1 MPTIYIYDS
10 RTREYLKTLDWTPP
24 NEWVA
29 LPADATTL
37 QPPASRAGFAR
48 VLNLAGDAWEHVE
61 DLRGTMG
68 FVAGQ
73 PHTVRDLG
81 PLPAGWS
88 DSAPEVPLANVKATK
103 RADIST
109 GHDAALAGVVAISD
123 PTPTVVAVEAA
134 LLASSDPTGLDYAR
148 QKLATR
154 RAELEAMVEAAQT
167 VEAVMAIAVS
177 YPV

>member
-1 MPTIYIYDS
+1 MRIHIHDHE
-10 RTREYLKTLDWTPP
+10 TREFKATLDWTPP

-37 QPPASRAGFAR
+37 QPPASLAGFAR
-48 VLNLAGDAWEHVE
+48 VLNLAGDVWEHVE
-61 DLRGTMG
+61 DHRGKAG
-68 FVAGQ
+68 YVEGQ

-88 DSAPEVPLANVKATK
+88 DTAPEVPLVRVKATK
-103 RADIST
+103 RAEIT
-109 GHDAALAGVVAISD
+109 AGHDAALAGVVAISD

-134 LLASSDPTGLDYAR
+134 LLATTDSTGLAYAR

>member
-1 MPTIYIYDS
+1 MPTIHTYDA
-10 RTREYLKTLDWTPP
+10 RTREYLKTVDWTPP

-37 QPPASRAGFAR
+37 QPPAQREGFAC
-48 VLNLAGDAWEHVE
+48 VLNLAGDIWEHIEDHRGKAGYVE
-61 DLRGTMG
+61 
-68 FVAGQ
+68 GQ

-88 DSAPEVPLANVKATK
+88 TTAPEVPLADTKAAK
-103 RADIST
+103 RAEIT
-109 GHDAALAGVVAISD
+109 AGHDAALAGVVAISD

-134 LLASSDPTGLDYAR
+134 LLATTDPTGLDYAR
-148 QKLATR
+148 QKLAAR
-154 RAELEAMVEAAQT
+154 RAELEAQVEAAT
-167 VEAVMAIAVS
+167 TAEAVMAVVVS

>member
-1 MPTIYIYDS
+1 MIFYSPQTGGFYTADLHVHIPGDTVTITAEEHAALLEAQ
-10 RTREYLKTLDWTPP
+10 TRGLVIQPGGDGRPVAVPGLTL
-24 NEWVA
+24 
-29 LPADATTL
+29 
-37 QPPASRAGFAR
+37 ASA
-48 VLNLAGDAWEHVE
+48 
-61 DLRGTMG
+61 
-68 FVAGQ
+68 
-73 PHTVRDLG
+73 
-81 PLPAGWS
+81 
-88 DSAPEVPLANVKATK
+88 KASK
-103 RADIST
+103 RAEIAV

-134 LLASSDPTGLDYAR
+134 LLATTDSTGLAYAR

>member
-1 MPTIYIYDS
+1 MPTIHTYDA

-37 QPPASRAGFAR
+37 QPPASLAGFAR
-48 VLNLAGDAWEHVE
+48 VLNLAGDVWEHVE
-61 DLRGTMG
+61 DHRGKAG
-68 FVAGQ
+68 FVEGQ

-88 DSAPEVPLANVKATK
+88 DTAPEVPLTDTKATK
-103 RADIST
+103 LYEIAA

-134 LLASSDPTGLDYAR
+134 LLATTDPTGLDYAR

-154 RAELEAMVEAAQT
+154 RAELEAMVEVAQT
-167 VEAVMAIAVS
+167 VEAVTAIAVS

>member
-10 RTREYLKTLDWTPP
+10 RTREYLKPLDWTPP

-37 QPPASRAGFAR
+37 QPPAQREGFAR
-48 VLNLAGDAWEHVE
+48 VLNLAGNTWEHIE
-61 DLRGTMG
+61 DHRGKAG
-68 FVAGQ
+68 FVEGQ

-88 DSAPEVPLANVKATK
+88 DTAAEVPLADTKATK
-103 RADIST
+103 RAEIAA

-134 LLASSDPTGLDYAR
+134 LLATTDPTGLDYAR

-154 RAELEAMVEAAQT
+154 RAELEAMVEVAPT
-167 VEAVMAIAVS
+167 VESVMAVVVS

>member
-1 MPTIYIYDS
+1 MPTIHTYDA

-37 QPPASRAGFAR
+37 PPPASLAGFAR
-48 VLNLAGDAWEHVE
+48 VLNLAGDVWEHVE
-61 DLRGTMG
+61 DHRGKAG
-68 FVAGQ
+68 FIDGQ

-88 DSAPEVPLANVKATK
+88 TTAPEVPLVRVKATK
-103 RADIST
+103 RAEIT
-109 GHDAALAGVVAISD
+109 AGHDAALAGVVAISD

-134 LLASSDPTGLDYAR
+134 LLATTDSTGLAYAR

-167 VEAVMAIAVS
+167 VEAVMAIAVN